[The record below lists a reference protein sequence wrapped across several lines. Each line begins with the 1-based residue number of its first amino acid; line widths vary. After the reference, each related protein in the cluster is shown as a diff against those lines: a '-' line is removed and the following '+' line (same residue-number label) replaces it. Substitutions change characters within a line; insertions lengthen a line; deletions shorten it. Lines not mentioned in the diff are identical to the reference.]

1 MKPETKEWL
10 KDIALK
16 IGIIGGVA
24 LLFTIGLNFY
34 IDALCKIYET
44 PVMEEYTPTVSTA
57 SVVPVQPR
65 VSVETIEI
73 PTIEIK
79 PVYEGVTLSDDVY
92 DYLHAQCGVYGVDE
106 ALAVAVI
113 KSESD
118 GLWVYGDWSEDLQRY
133 RSVGYFQIRDVNWAW
148 LYGEHQINAETPYG
162 NIDAG
167 LYILSDLMY
176 KSGDNMDLALMM
188 YKCGESRGRELYS
201 EGIVLDCV
209 TEVINDYKAYKEANN
224 DTLRID

>member
-1 MKPETKEWL
+1 MKPEIKEFL
-10 KDIALK
+10 KDLSIK

-24 LLFTIGLNFY
+24 LAFTIGLNFY
-34 IDALCKIYET
+34 INALCKIYET
-44 PVMEEYTPTVSTA
+44 PIVEEYTPTASVA

-65 VSVETIEI
+65 VSVEPIEI

-79 PVYEGVTLSDDVY
+79 PVYEGVTLSDDAY
-92 DYLHAQCGVYGVDE
+92 EYLHMRCDVYGVDE
-106 ALAVAVI
+106 ALAMAVI

-118 GLWVYGDWSEDLQRY
+118 GLWTYGDWSEDLQRY
-133 RSVGYFQIRDVNWAW
+133 RSVGYFQIRDVNWTW
-148 LYGEHQINAETPYG
+148 LYDEHQINAETPFG

-188 YKCGESRGRELYS
+188 YKCGESRGRELYDD
-201 EGIVLDCV
+201 GVVLDCV
-209 TEVINDYKAYKEANN
+209 YEVINDYENYKEANK
-224 DTLRID
+224 